1 MQRYDNLTFMMCLPR
16 SRSAWLSTFLKP
28 VAWTMHDPLVACESV
43 DELGGKIDDVM
54 RMYPDRPM
62 FIADTMA
69 ALFFSDISA
78 RFVNAKYLFV
88 KRDAHD
94 VRRSLSEAGMSS
106 PILKHVDAL
115 RHAEMVSHA
124 RRDFSM
130 TVDFDDLNNRLLNIW
145 RFVGDGSMLNR
156 DYALRMASS
165 NIQVPAD
172 EQAQR
177 INHNKVRRLFSTVGI
192 NYSV

>member
-1 MQRYDNLTFMMCLPR
+1 MQYDNVTFLMCLPR
-16 SRSAWLSTFLKP
+16 SRSAWLATFLKP
-28 VAWTMHDPLVACESV
+28 VAWTMHDPLVECESI
-43 DELGGKIDDVM
+43 DELGCKIDNVL
-54 RMYPDRPM
+54 RMYPGRPM
-62 FIADTMA
+62 FVADTMG

-78 RFVNAKYLFV
+78 RFINAKYLFV
-88 KRDAHD
+88 KRDPHD

-115 RHAEMVSHA
+115 QHAESVSRA

-145 RFVGDGSMLNR
+145 RFVGDGSFLNR
-156 DYALRMASS
+156 DYALRMSSS

-177 INHNKVRRLFSTVGI
+177 INHNKVRRLFSTIGI